1 MNSLPLRWKLF
12 RILCILQML
21 MIVYPLVYY
30 VVSLFN
36 GHFLLALIHI
46 TSYLLIL
53 FFLFL
58 GLSLLNDNYPDTP
71 FSPVQ
76 KRRYNRLF
84 ILNFLLIAFLFSK
97 VVGEWSVLPL
107 LFAAGYAWDSM
118 LLLVWFNAIT
128 IIGAFVVHL
137 LFLYG
142 MYRLRVRIQNNT
154 VDTWYQ
160 QFDQESPK
168 Q

>member
-1 MNSLPLRWKLF
+1 MNLLPLRWKLF
-12 RILCILQML
+12 RIMCILQML

-30 VVSLFN
+30 VIALF
-36 GHFLLALIHI
+36 GQHFLLALVHI
-46 TSYLLIL
+46 VCYLLIL
-53 FFLFL
+53 FFLFQ
-58 GLSLLNDNYPDTP
+58 GLTLLNDNYPDTP

-97 VVGEWSVLPL
+97 VVGEWSVLPI
-107 LFAAGYAWDSM
+107 LFAASYAWSSM
-118 LLLVWFNAIT
+118 VLLVWANAIA
-128 IIGAFVVHL
+128 IMGAFLFHL

-142 MYRLRVRIQNNT
+142 MYRLRIRIQNNT

-160 QFDQESPK
+160 QFDQDSAKP
-168 Q
+168 